1 MGCSATKQGCASMKA
16 KPSLKKWD
24 DNRALR
30 EAGMQELTR
39 EQLNAFDIYW
49 QQYMKDIFSM
59 NQEDQSALEWKIEER
74 KENPDKAEEWRN

>member
-1 MGCSATKQGCASMKA
+1 MKA